1 MTGVVHRLEVAAI
14 QAHMEVGYR
23 HQGSHQPAVAVW
35 PMLWLR
41 PLRRETRRL
50 LTVVSRHSQKMRL
63 GRRTDRFSDD
73 EDDNDDW
80 D

>member
-1 MTGVVHRLEVAAI
+1 MTEVVRRLEVVAT
-14 QAHMEVGYR
+14 QAHMEVVYR
-23 HQGSHQPAVAVW
+23 HQGSHQPEAAVW
-35 PMLWLR
+35 PTLWLR

-50 LTVVSRHSQKMRL
+50 RIVVSCDPQKMRRGQHTNKL
-63 GRRTDRFSDD
+63 SDD